1 MSVFIAARLFDR
13 LKSRCK
19 IYEILG
25 KDLIELVEPPGVGG
39 VVIAMKQFERLLIVH
54 APFPPFFSSDIG
66 TPGAITR
73 PRSIALARP
82 IQMTRAVV
90 DAAGPLGPTITS
102 RAGMDTRACGRR
114 S

>member
-54 APFPPFFSSDIG
+54 GSSLPIFSSDIG
-66 TPGAITR
+66 TPAPIT
-73 PRSIALARP
+73 
-82 IQMTRAVV
+82 
-90 DAAGPLGPTITS
+90 
-102 RAGMDTRACGRR
+102 
-114 S
+114 